1 MEDTGFLDFEMEDL
15 NSPQAL
21 HKGPDRKKS
30 ANLIGLDELL
40 HDHYQEKIKIVERES
55 KKPRMYS
62 SDSSDEEDDKR
73 GKKREEQLSE
83 FVSEC
88 ERQVH
93 NIAATIEVAPWG
105 ERIFGSQNSSPR
117 LLVPG
122 VDVCPL
128 LQKLSENSELRLMTG
143 LSAENGE
150 SFMVELLISGWL
162 LNLILSRSHCD
173 EFTVRWAFN
182 LMAHSS
188 TENVEMSACNFLCSI
203 VLSGTEGS
211 SSFCT
216 LDWVPTYDQIKETVQ
231 IYGYL
236 EDCMG
241 DEQTLSED
249 KEDFEYDGPPEN
261 IRSWVKFVAACCR
274 ARKSRSILTTSEA
287 ENLAV
292 MVTRFFLDRKLLCLS
307 GILQECLSSIVNFF
321 TDEEWLASSDII
333 AFSLSCSLPE
343 TNSNCLKLV
352 ESLSGLDVRIK
363 ELQKKVALHLLLSC
377 MGKKEFTDVKQIID
391 LLTSFNVRDK
401 QTDFIRMYIC
411 LALADVWL
419 WCNPLVNENSIALE
433 TWLHF
438 LRGCSCQIS
447 STDWRAYASKVRNK
461 ASYLLQ
467 IYEGQR

>member
-1 MEDTGFLDFEMEDL
+1 MEDTDFLDFEMDDL
-15 NSPQAL
+15 TPPKAL
-21 HKGPDRKKS
+21 HKAPDRKKS

-40 HDHYQEKIKIVERES
+40 HDHYQEKIKIGERES
-55 KKPRMYS
+55 KKARMYS

-73 GKKREEQLSE
+73 GRKKEEQLSE

-88 ERQVH
+88 ERQVR
-93 NIAATIEVAPWG
+93 NIAATVEVASWG
-105 ERIFGSQNSSPR
+105 ERIFGSQKSSPK
-117 LLVPG
+117 LLVPT

-128 LQKLSENSELRLMTG
+128 LQKLSENSELSLMTG
-143 LSAENGE
+143 FSAENGE
-150 SFMVELLISGWL
+150 SFMVELLRSGWL

-173 EFTVRWAFN
+173 EFTVRWVFN

-188 TENVEMSACNFLCSI
+188 NENVEMSACDFLCSI
-203 VLSGTEGS
+203 ILSGTEGS

-241 DEQTLSED
+241 DEQMLSED
-249 KEDFEYDGPPEN
+249 KDDFVYDGPPEN

-274 ARKSRSILTTSEA
+274 ARKWRSILTASEA

-307 GILQECLSSIVNFF
+307 GILQECLESIVNFF
-321 TDEEWLASSDII
+321 TDEEWVASSDII

-343 TNSNCLKLV
+343 MNFNCLKLV

-363 ELQKKVALHLLLSC
+363 ELQKKVALRLLLSC
-377 MGKKEFTDVKQIID
+377 MGKKELTDVKQIID

-411 LALADVWL
+411 LALADAWL
-419 WCNPLVNENSIALE
+419 WCNPSINENSIAIE

-467 IYEGQR
+467 IYEGQK

>member
-1 MEDTGFLDFEMEDL
+1 MEDADFLDFEMEDFRPL
-15 NSPQAL
+15 QDL
-21 HKGPDRKKS
+21 HKGTNRKKS
-30 ANLIGLDELL
+30 ASVIGLDELL
-40 HDHYQEKIKIVERES
+40 HEHYQEKIEIVERES
-55 KKPRMYS
+55 KKARMCS
-62 SDSSDEEDDKR
+62 SDSSDEEDDER
-73 GKKREEQLSE
+73 GKKKEEQLSE

-93 NIAATIEVAPWG
+93 KIAAIVEVASWD
-105 ERIFGSQNSSPR
+105 ERIFGSQKSPPK

-128 LQKLSENSELRLMTG
+128 LQNLSENSELRLMTG

-150 SFMVELLISGWL
+150 SFMKELLMNGWL

-188 TENVEMSACNFLCSI
+188 IENVEMSACNFLCSI
-203 VLSGTEGS
+203 ILSGTEGS
-211 SSFCT
+211 SRSCT

-236 EDCMG
+236 EDCKG
-241 DEQTLSED
+241 DERMLSED
-249 KEDFEYDGPPEN
+249 KEDFECDGPPEN
-261 IRSWVKFVAACCR
+261 IRSWVKFVGACCR
-274 ARKSRSILTTSEA
+274 ARKSRPILTTSEA

-292 MVTRFFLDRKLLCLS
+292 MVIRFFLDRKLLCLS
-307 GILQECLSSIVNFF
+307 SILHECLASIVNFF
-321 TDEEWLASSDII
+321 TDKEWLASSDII
-333 AFSLSCSLPE
+333 AVSLSHSLPE
-343 TNSNCLKLV
+343 TNFNCLKVV

-363 ELQKKVALHLLLSC
+363 ELQKKVALSLLLSC
-377 MGKKEFTDVKQIID
+377 LGKKEFTDVKKIID
-391 LLTSFNVRDK
+391 MLASFNVRDK

-411 LALADVWL
+411 LALADAWL
-419 WCNPLVNENSIALE
+419 WCNPLINENSTVLE

-447 STDWRAYASKVRNK
+447 STDWRPYASKVRNK

-467 IYEGQR
+467 IYEVQK

>member
-1 MEDTGFLDFEMEDL
+1 MEDTDFLDFEMEDF
-15 NSPQAL
+15 SPLLRTNQ
-21 HKGPDRKKS
+21 KKS
-30 ANLIGLDELL
+30 ANVIGLDELL
-40 HDHYQEKIKIVERES
+40 HDHYQEKIEIVERES
-55 KKPRMYS
+55 KKARMCS

-73 GKKREEQLSE
+73 GKRKEDQLSE

-93 NIAATIEVAPWG
+93 KITATVEVASWG
-105 ERIFGSQNSSPR
+105 ERIFGSQKSPPKQ
-117 LLVPG
+117 LDPG

-128 LQKLSENSELRLMTG
+128 LQKLSENSELRLTTG

-150 SFMVELLISGWL
+150 SFMEELLMNGWL
-162 LNLILSRSHCD
+162 LNLTLSRSHCD

-188 TENVEMSACNFLCSI
+188 IENVEMSACNFLCTI
-203 VLSGTEGS
+203 ILSGTEGS
-211 SSFCT
+211 SRFCA

-236 EDCMG
+236 EDCKG
-241 DEQTLSED
+241 DDLMLSED
-249 KEDFEYDGPPEN
+249 KEDGPPEN

-274 ARKSRSILTTSEA
+274 ARKSRPILTTSEA

-292 MVTRFFLDRKLLCLS
+292 MVIRFFLDRKLLCLS
-307 GILQECLSSIVNFF
+307 GILQECLASIVNFF
-321 TDEEWLASSDII
+321 TDKEWLASSDII
-333 AFSLSCSLPE
+333 AVSLSHSLPE
-343 TNSNCLKLV
+343 TNLNWLKVV

-363 ELQKKVALHLLLSC
+363 ELQKKVALSLLLSC
-377 MGKKEFTDVKQIID
+377 LGKKEFTDVKQIID
-391 LLTSFNVRDK
+391 LLTAFNVRDK

-411 LALADVWL
+411 LALADAWL
-419 WCNPLVNENSIALE
+419 WCNPLINENSTALE

-467 IYEGQR
+467 IYEGQK